1 MKKKKTVS
9 FTVQCEM
16 EKRWVPQF
24 LAMLKYMQ
32 QLGSQGSSR
41 TVALYS
47 DGDGDFRPKF
57 KWESK
62 LPSNATPFYDVNGD
76 RTYDAS

>member
-1 MKKKKTVS
+1 MKKKSVTFKIE
-9 FTVQCEM
+9 CEM

-32 QLGSQGSSR
+32 QLGSQGASR
-41 TVALYS
+41 KVTLYS

-57 KWESK
+57 KWDAS
-62 LPSNATPFYDVNGD
+62 LPSNAKPFYDINGD
-76 RTYDAS
+76 RTYDAG